1 MMNRNRT
8 LHFATL
14 TLLATFSLACSATPV
29 EEAEPTPAPEA
40 SEAEALTAAP
50 ATPMWFLD
58 DGMAQPESA
67 YLHAESG
74 ALFVS
79 LIDGEP
85 GGRDGNG
92 HIARLTPEGEV
103 VDAMWATGFT
113 APKGLRA
120 HDGTLWVADLDEVIG
135 IDIETAEVTSRI
147 AVEGA
152 EFLNDVATG
161 PDGTVYVSDSNG
173 LKIYAI
179 ADGEASVFAEG
190 DVVEAPNGVLVDGDR
205 LLVGSMRQAAAPD
218 SAPGQLFARD
228 LASGE
233 KTVLSNEPICT
244 IDGIELDGQGGY
256 ILTNVMAGEVVH
268 VSRAGDVRVIMNFG
282 DSVAADHA
290 YDSERGHVIVPHLFQ
305 SSRGAYDVSGL
316 LD

>member
-1 MMNRNRT
+1 MRRSRATT
-8 LHFATL
+8 LFAAS
-14 TLLATFSLACSATPV
+14 LLAVFSLACSSPP
-29 EEAEPTPAPEA
+29 EEPAEPAPSTEAPADG
-40 SEAEALTAAP
+40 P
-50 ATPMWFLD
+50 ATPAWFVEE
-58 DGMAQPESA
+58 GMAQPESA
-67 YLHAESG
+67 YLHADSG

-103 VDAMWATGFT
+103 VDAMWATGFN

-218 SAPGQLFARD
+218 SAPGQLFALD

-233 KTVLSNEPICT
+233 KTVLSNEPIGT

-268 VSRAGDVRVIMNFG
+268 VSGAGDVRVIMNFG

-305 SSRGAYDVSGL
+305 SSLGAYDVSGL

>member
-1 MMNRNRT
+1 
-8 LHFATL
+8 
-14 TLLATFSLACSATPV
+14 
-29 EEAEPTPAPEA
+29 
-40 SEAEALTAAP
+40 
-50 ATPMWFLD
+50 
-58 DGMAQPESA
+58 MAQPESA
-67 YLHAESG
+67 YLHADSG
-74 ALFVS
+74 SLFVS

-103 VDAMWATGFT
+103 VDAMWATGFN

-190 DVVEAPNGVLVDGDR
+190 DVVEAPNGVLVDGNR

-218 SAPGQLFARD
+218 SAPGQLFALD

-233 KTVLSNEPICT
+233 KTVLSNEPIGT

-268 VSRAGDVRVIMNFG
+268 VSGAGDVRVIMNFG

-305 SSRGAYDVSGL
+305 SSLGAYDVSGL

>member
-1 MMNRNRT
+1 MNRTRT
-8 LHFATL
+8 HLFSVL
-14 TLLATFSLACSATPV
+14 TLLGTFSLACSPPPS
-29 EEAEPTPAPEA
+29 EEGQPTPAPEA
-40 SEAEALTAAP
+40 SAAEALAAEP
-50 ATPMWFLD
+50 ATPAWFLTE
-58 DGMAQPESA
+58 GMAQPESA
-67 YLHAESG
+67 YLHTESG

-103 VDAMWATGFT
+103 IDAMWATGFN

-135 IDIETAEVTSRI
+135 IDIASAEVTSRI
-147 AVEGA
+147 SVDGA
-152 EFLNDVATG
+152 EFLNDVATA
-161 PDGTVYVSDSNG
+161 PDGTVYVSDSNA
-173 LKIYAI
+173 LRIYAI
-179 ADGEASVFAEG
+179 QDGAAAVFAEG

-218 SAPGQLFARD
+218 SAPGQLFALD

-233 KTVLSNEPICT
+233 KTVLSNEPIGT
-244 IDGIELDGQGGY
+244 IDGVELDGQGGY

-268 VSRAGDVRVIMNFG
+268 VNAAGDVRVIMSFG
-282 DSVAADHA
+282 DNVAADHA
-290 YDSERGHVIVPHLFQ
+290 YDSERGRVIVPHLFQ
-305 SSRGAYDVSGL
+305 SSLGAYDVTGL